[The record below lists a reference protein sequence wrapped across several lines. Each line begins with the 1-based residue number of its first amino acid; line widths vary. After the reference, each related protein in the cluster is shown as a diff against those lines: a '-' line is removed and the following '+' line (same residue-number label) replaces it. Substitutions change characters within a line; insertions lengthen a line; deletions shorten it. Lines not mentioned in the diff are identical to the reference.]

1 MKLIYVAGPFNGT
14 VERNIRE
21 VEDLARRL
29 VAAFP
34 EAQPVVPHSLGRVL
48 FGAQSEERAY
58 AGTLLLMS
66 VCHALLLTR
75 RWRESRGATQERAEA
90 LRLGLPVFEE
100 HEVFNGSTAFETWLA
115 ESERSDRAD

>member
-1 MKLIYVAGPFNGT
+1 MRLVYVAGPFNGV

-21 VEDLARRL
+21 AEDLARRL
-29 VAAFP
+29 VEAFP
-34 EAQPVVPHSLGRVL
+34 GAQPVVPHSLGRVL
-48 FGAQSEERAY
+48 FGVQSEERAY

-75 RWRESRGATQERAEA
+75 RWRESRGDTEERAEA

-100 HEVFNGSTAFETWLA
+100 HEVFGESSAFANWLVG
-115 ESERSDRAD
+115 